1 MRGKIML
8 VKEIMNRNFVVCT
21 EDTSLEKVFEL
32 MTENVC
38 DYVSVVESRAHP
50 MPIGT
55 ITEHDICLQ
64 IVGRGRNP
72 RGMTAAN
79 ILNTQVVKAIGDLNL
94 NECLNLMQIKSAER
108 VFVVDEDGMLC
119 GTVTRTE
126 IEKQFESQ
134 SSNGNM
140 LSNMSLQNYS
150 APGINRL
157 F

>member
-1 MRGKIML
+1 ML
-8 VKEIMNRNFVVCT
+8 VKEIMNKNSVVCT

-32 MTENVC
+32 MTENGC

-55 ITEHDICLQ
+55 ITEHDICFQ
-64 IVGRGRNP
+64 IVGRGKNP

-79 ILNTQVVKAIGDLNL
+79 VLNTQVVKAIGDLSL

-108 VFVVDEDGMLC
+108 VFIVDEDGMLC
-119 GTVTRTE
+119 GIVTRPE
-126 IEKQFESQ
+126 IEKQVESK
-134 SSNGNM
+134 SNNGNM
-140 LSNMSLQNYS
+140 LNNISLQNYS